1 VANDAGMAN
10 ISAMRRRLPLTAA
23 LLVGLLQPQAVAP
36 VTLELRVFNG
46 AEEVTRH
53 VRATIHRAG
62 DRGEPTA
69 QRVPAETPLELSLP
83 EGIYDAQVFHEQDG
97 KVLNI
102 RWANRLI
109 VMRYPDE
116 GGRHL
121 EVVNFQNGYGALQVR
136 SGTGQPVHATLH
148 PAGRRDRVAADP
160 RTGPGYTLFV
170 LLAGSYDLEVTVGG
184 KRAWHA
190 GIEVPLDRTRFFLV
204 PES

>member
-1 VANDAGMAN
+1 VANVGALAN
-10 ISAMRRRLPLTAA
+10 ICAMRRRVSLTAT
-23 LLVGLLQPQAVAP
+23 LLVGLLRSQGAAP

-46 AEEVTRH
+46 GDEVTRH
-53 VRATIHRAG
+53 VRATVHRAG
-62 DRGEPTA
+62 DRGDAIA
-69 QRVPAETPLELSLP
+69 QRLPAETPIELSLA

-97 KVLNI
+97 RVLNI

-121 EVVNFQNGYGALQVR
+121 EVINFQNGYGALQVR
-136 SGTGQPVHATLH
+136 AGTGQPVQAVLY
-148 PAGRRDRVAADP
+148 PAGRRDRAAAEP

-170 LLAGSYDLEVTVGG
+170 VSAGTYDLDVTLGG
-184 KRAWHA
+184 KTVRHP
-190 GIEVPLDRTRFFLV
+190 GLEVPLDRTRFFLV